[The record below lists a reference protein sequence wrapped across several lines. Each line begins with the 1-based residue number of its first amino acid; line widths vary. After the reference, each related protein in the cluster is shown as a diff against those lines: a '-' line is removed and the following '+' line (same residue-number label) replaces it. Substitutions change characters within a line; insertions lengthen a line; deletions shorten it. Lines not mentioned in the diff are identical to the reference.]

1 MAGPRL
7 TKETLT
13 ALAVLAGLELTDE
26 RLDELLPQVQRNID
40 AMASLDELDLENVE
54 PAVIFQ
60 AGAE

>member
-26 RLDELLPQVQRNID
+26 RLEELLPQVQRNVD